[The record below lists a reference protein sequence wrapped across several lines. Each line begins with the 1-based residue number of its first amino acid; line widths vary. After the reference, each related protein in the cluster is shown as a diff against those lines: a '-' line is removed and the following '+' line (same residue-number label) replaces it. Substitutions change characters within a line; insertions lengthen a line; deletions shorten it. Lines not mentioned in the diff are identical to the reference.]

1 MVLRIGIIGTGSMAR
16 AHAQAYQAQRGVK
29 VTACL
34 DVVQAQAEG
43 FAQAYNIPHV
53 CSDLD
58 ALFAEVDAVSIV
70 TPDRFHIQPT
80 LAALKAKKHVLCE
93 KPLTTTLAE
102 AKEVAAA
109 AKKARNVIGMVNFSY
124 RRSAAFQQAIAWVAA
139 GEIGDVRH
147 VHAHYLQGWL
157 TGIREPTKPGQVIP
171 WRLQKSWGGGVLAD
185 LGCHIL
191 DLSTAVVGPVAEAR
205 CDLANF
211 PKINSKGK
219 PFTVHKKEKLDADD
233 TAAIHLRFASGTSFG
248 AVHTTRWATGR
259 GNTIRVEVHGTE
271 GAIMF
276 DLDRSYEQIDRFD
289 RKKNVWVSKTLKKAP
304 SIYERFTKAI
314 RSGESDQPTLQRGAE
329 IQALLDACARSAIS
343 GNFEKVAKL

>member
-1 MVLRIGIIGTGSMAR
+1 M
-16 AHAQAYQAQRGVK
+16 
-29 VTACL
+29 
-34 DVVQAQAEG
+34 
-43 FAQAYNIPHV
+43 
-53 CSDLD
+53 
-58 ALFAEVDAVSIV
+58 
-70 TPDRFHIQPT
+70 
-80 LAALKAKKHVLCE
+80 
-93 KPLTTTLAE
+93 
-102 AKEVAAA
+102 
-109 AKKARNVIGMVNFSY
+109 
-124 RRSAAFQQAIAWVAA
+124 
-139 GEIGDVRH
+139 
-147 VHAHYLQGWL
+147 
-157 TGIREPTKPGQVIP
+157 
-171 WRLQKSWGGGVLAD
+171 
-185 LGCHIL
+185 
-191 DLSTAVVGPVAEAR
+191 
-205 CDLANF
+205 
-211 PKINSKGK
+211 
-219 PFTVHKKEKLDADD
+219 HKKEKLDADD